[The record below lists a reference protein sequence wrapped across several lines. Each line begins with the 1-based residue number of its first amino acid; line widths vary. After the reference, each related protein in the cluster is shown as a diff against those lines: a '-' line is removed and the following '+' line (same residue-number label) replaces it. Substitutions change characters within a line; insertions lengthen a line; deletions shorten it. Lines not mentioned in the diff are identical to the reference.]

1 MCACC
6 CKGRWGGASQALAF
20 RKQGLTPL
28 VRLRQQAQGLTLSS
42 QGLKVCSLVVHT
54 RVRVGVH
61 AMSTREATPRSMISF
76 ARLLVALRRPFLFLY
91 AGEQRFCTG
100 FFVL

>member
-1 MCACC
+1 
-6 CKGRWGGASQALAF
+6 
-20 RKQGLTPL
+20 
-28 VRLRQQAQGLTLSS
+28 
-42 QGLKVCSLVVHT
+42 
-54 RVRVGVH
+54 
-61 AMSTREATPRSMISF
+61 MISF